1 MRAVGYFEPQDI
13 DAPSALLDLE
23 VPEPVPGPRD
33 LVVRVR
39 AVAVNPVD
47 TKLRR
52 RQAAKDGVPVILG
65 WDAAGEVV
73 AVGHECRL
81 FRVGDRVYYAGT
93 RDRPGCNSEFHAV
106 DERLVAHMPEGLDW
120 EAAAALPLTSLTAWE
135 ALFERLRIP
144 EGAGY
149 GARLLV
155 VGGAGGVGSI
165 AIQLAKAVSRVTV
178 IATASRPES
187 REWCLRMGAD
197 DVVDHRGDL
206 PAQLA
211 AGGHGEVDYLFL
223 TAATDPYMGL
233 LPRLVAPQGAICAIV
248 DTAVPHDLR
257 PFKEKSL
264 TFSWESMFTR
274 SLFQTPDMIRQRE
287 ILTCVAGEV
296 ARGSV
301 RSTVAEHFGP
311 LGAHALRRAHSQ
323 LESGTTIGKLVLR
336 GY

>member
-13 DAPSALLDLE
+13 DVPTALLDLE

-33 LVVRVR
+33 VVVRVR

-52 RQAAKDGVPVILG
+52 RRVATDGVPVILG

-73 AVGHECRL
+73 EAGPECRL
-81 FRVGDRVYYAGT
+81 FRAGDAVYYAGA

-106 DERLVAHMPEGLDW
+106 DERLVARMPEGLEW

-155 VGGAGGVGSI
+155 LGGAGGVGSI
-165 AIQLAKAVSRVTV
+165 AIQLAKALSRVTV

-187 REWCLRMGAD
+187 RAWCLRMGAD
-197 DVVDHRGDL
+197 HVVDHRGDL
-206 PAQLA
+206 PAQLVA
-211 AGGHGEVDYLFL
+211 AGHGEVDFVFL
-223 TAATDPYMGL
+223 ACATDPYMAV

-248 DTAVPHDLR
+248 DTTVPHDLR
-257 PFKEKSL
+257 PLKEKSL
-264 TFSWESMFTR
+264 TFSWESMFSR
-274 SLFQTPDMIRQRE
+274 SLFQTPDMIRQHE
-287 ILTCVAGEV
+287 ILTGVAGEV
-296 ARGSV
+296 TRGTV
-301 RSTVAEHFGP
+301 RSTLTGHFGI
-311 LGAHALRRAHSQ
+311 LGAETLRRAHSQ
-323 LESGTTIGKLVLR
+323 VESGTTIGKIVLR
-336 GY
+336 GC